1 MSKQEILGK
10 LANKEYLTEE
20 EISFMFDVF
29 EEVHRELTDNDTTY
43 GYICVTSVL
52 EVAKDVY
59 YKVTWFKTDTYADN
73 QFNEQPRR
81 VKKETKPVEVFILCE
96 N

>member
-1 MSKQEILGK
+1 MIKQEILGK

-29 EEVHRELTDNDTTY
+29 EEVHRELIDDTSLW
-43 GYICVTSVL
+43 YIYVTSVL

-59 YKVTWFKTDTYADN
+59 YKVPWFKSYTFAAN
-73 QFNEQPRR
+73 QFNEQPYR
-81 VKKETKPVEVFILCE
+81 VKKETKPVESFVRCE

>member
-1 MSKQEILGK
+1 MSKQEILNK
-10 LANKEYLTEE
+10 LANKEDLTEE

-29 EEVHRELTDNDTTY
+29 EEVHRELTDTTY

-52 EVAKDVY
+52 EVAKDVF
-59 YKVTWFKTDTYADN
+59 YKVTWFKSYTYADN
-73 QFNEQPRR
+73 QFNEQPCR
-81 VKKETKPVEVFILCE
+81 VKKETKPVEVFVLCE